1 MDDLHVTAPPEGGEE
16 ETYFGGH
23 FEPRN
28 VRSYSVEGAG
38 QLVKER
44 KREGGTKCDE
54 CQNMY
59 SNWSNDSCDKKKIN
73 SGTVISLLCCS
84 STKRMK

>member
-1 MDDLHVTAPPEGGEE
+1 MDDLHVTVPPEGGEE

-28 VRSYSVEGAG
+28 VRSYSIEGAG

-44 KREGGTKCDE
+44 KREGGT
-54 CQNMY
+54 QM
-59 SNWSNDSCDKKKIN
+59 
-73 SGTVISLLCCS
+73 
-84 STKRMK
+84 

>member
-1 MDDLHVTAPPEGGEE
+1 MGDLHVTVPPEGGEE

-28 VRSYSVEGAG
+28 VRSYSIEGAG

-44 KREGGTKCDE
+44 EGGA
-54 CQNMY
+54 QM
-59 SNWSNDSCDKKKIN
+59 
-73 SGTVISLLCCS
+73 
-84 STKRMK
+84 